1 MENKKEMLKDEMNI
15 SMFSKYEDIVSVE
28 DVMGM
33 LHIGKSAVYS
43 LLKSKTIRCVR
54 VGRKYIISKKS
65 VIKFIEENAN

>member
-54 VGRKYIISKKS
+54 VGRKYIIPKKS
-65 VIKFIEENAN
+65 VIKFLEENAN

>member
-1 MENKKEMLKDEMNI
+1 MENKKEMLKNEMNI
-15 SMFSKYEDIVSVE
+15 SMFSEYGDIVSVE

-43 LLKSKTIRCVR
+43 LLKSKTIGCVR
-54 VGRKYIISKKS
+54 VGRKYIIPKKS

>member
-43 LLKSKTIRCVR
+43 LLKSKSIRCVR
-54 VGRKYIISKKS
+54 VGRKYIIPKKS

>member
-1 MENKKEMLKDEMNI
+1 MENKKEMLTNKVDI
-15 SMFSKYEDIVSVE
+15 SMFSEYEDIVSVE

-54 VGRKYIISKKS
+54 VGRKYIIPKKS

>member
-15 SMFSKYEDIVSVE
+15 SMFSEYDDIVSVE
-28 DVMGM
+28 NVMGM

-54 VGRKYIISKKS
+54 VGRKYIIPKRALL
-65 VIKFIEENAN
+65 NL

>member
-1 MENKKEMLKDEMNI
+1 MENKKEMLTDEMNI
-15 SMFSKYEDIVSVE
+15 SMFSEYDDIVSIE

-33 LHIGKSAVYS
+33 LHIGKSAVYR

-54 VGRKYIISKKS
+54 VGRKYIIPKKS